1 MKVLFL
7 NLFDDPAEGGG
18 AEMTLH
24 HLTQGLVRRGMEPV
38 FATIGERP
46 GLHRSER
53 DGVRIWRAGLRNLY
67 RPDLKARPH
76 AVARALWHA
85 LDSYNAPMQPLLR
98 RVLEAERPDVVVHPQ
113 PAGLVGSGWGTV
125 ADMGSPAVQLLH
137 GCYQIC
143 VRAAMYP

>member
-24 HLTQGLVRRGMEPV
+24 HLTQGLARRGIAPV
-38 FATIGERP
+38 FAAIGERP
-46 GLHRSER
+46 GLHRTER

-76 AVARALWHA
+76 PLARALWHA
-85 LDSYNAPMQPLLR
+85 LDIYNAPMHTIMHRSWTPTLQR
-98 RVLEAERPDVVVHPQ
+98 RFHAE
-113 PAGLVGSGWGTV
+113 G
-125 ADMGSPAVQLLH
+125 
-137 GCYQIC
+137 
-143 VRAAMYP
+143 

>member
-24 HLTQGLVRRGMEPV
+24 HLTQRLVRRGMEPV
-38 FATIGERP
+38 FATIGEQP

-76 AVARALWHA
+76 AWRARSGTCWTATTRRCTDHGLRCF
-85 LDSYNAPMQPLLR
+85 NAVSMQKAD
-98 RVLEAERPDVVVHPQ
+98 E
-113 PAGLVGSGWGTV
+113 VGT
-125 ADMGSPAVQLLH
+125 
-137 GCYQIC
+137 
-143 VRAAMYP
+143 